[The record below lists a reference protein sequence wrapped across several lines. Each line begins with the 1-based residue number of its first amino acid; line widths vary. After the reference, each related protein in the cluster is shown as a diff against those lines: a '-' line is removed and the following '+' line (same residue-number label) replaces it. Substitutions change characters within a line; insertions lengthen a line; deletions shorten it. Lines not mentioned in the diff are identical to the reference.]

1 MTRPTSLL
9 IALVVLALGAAPA
22 AVADATEPEPD
33 PPSEEPD
40 PSSEEPERVYR
51 DGDDGYRAGGGTGGD
66 DGDGDAGGDGDG
78 GGDEGHTTEPVDDTG
93 PREGYYSVGT
103 REGED
108 GERCW
113 RVRWWDSPGYE
124 PSEDS
129 WDYEEAVEVGEETF
143 GDAYDRCPDDE
154 AAPDPTG
161 AVHAMWTA
169 AALLPD
175 NDLHVAPGWAMTGMP
190 AYLEVQGERTFEH
203 RTDLPAPFS
212 MAVTFEGS
220 AEYEVDWGDGT
231 VTGPHA
237 TAGGPHPE
245 GDIVHT
251 YADTTQ
257 TEVVVTATWTGVWSV
272 GEHRGELPPIER
284 RHELP
289 LEVRELQSVRTSKR

>member
-1 MTRPTSLL
+1 MTRTASLL

-66 DGDGDAGGDGDG
+66 DGAEDAGGDGDG
-78 GGDEGHTTEPVDDTG
+78 GGDGGPTTEPVDTG

-161 AVHAMWTA
+161 AVHAVWTA
-169 AALLPD
+169 AAFLPD

-237 TAGGPHPE
+237 SAGGPHPE